1 VQQYAVGAGLDTAV
15 QMNDATDSIPN
26 AVLPLFVAMCFGA
39 MLEGNATLLGAA
51 SNLVAGGICARA
63 GRPVTFFTFLR
74 YGAPVTVVQLAV
86 SCAYVWFRFR

>member
-15 QMNDATDSIPN
+15 QMNDATASIPN

-39 MLEGNATLLGAA
+39 TLGGNATLLGAA